1 MTDTD
6 FATPMQYLDKAMNGL
21 RDLGLASETNSSEEP
36 IVHLLNQISDLDED
50 KVVAIARTLSQASL
64 FNEVVREQVS
74 SMNISD
80 RYEGITAGFNSIR
93 DDAKK
98 MVDQIEDN
106 KIDTFERLS
115 NVWMKVTRGD
125 ISSRFDG
132 IKEIY
137 LDVTKDTQDQ
147 IEREH
152 RILEAYRDYRGAI
165 KQSEVLALEVLKIAE
180 DKLKAAKDEVDKAM
194 LHVTE
199 DSDDMAPAERA
210 RLELARDEKVRELQF
225 EEKRYQIAKDL
236 SDNLTVSYN
245 TTEVVM
251 ARLAQTTNAKER
263 VYAQSVSFFSTNE
276 TVLTALSASFTGM
289 WGLHESTETLNAMKD
304 GINQSIEVLSEV
316 GGKVQKAA
324 LEAGYGPTIKASSVK
339 MLVDSVIKYQ
349 EDTTQII
356 NEMREASTRN
366 AREISES
373 VENGKRRLATLAQQ
387 GNVLEGLESDS

>member
-1 MTDTD
+1 MTDTQSTS
-6 FATPMQYLDKAMNGL
+6 AQSTSPMQYLDKAMNSL
-21 RDLGLASETNSSEEP
+21 RDLGLASETTTEEP
-36 IVHLLNQISDLDED
+36 IVHLLNQIADLDED

-98 MVDQIEDN
+98 MVDQIEDS
-106 KIDTFERLS
+106 KIDTFERIS
-115 NVWMKVTRGD
+115 NIWMKVTRGD
-125 ISSRFDG
+125 ISTRFDG

-180 DKLKAAKDEVDKAM
+180 DKLKEAKQEVDKAM
-194 LHVTE
+194 QLVTE
-199 DSDDMAPAERA
+199 APEDMEPAERA
-210 RLELARDEKVRELQF
+210 RLELARDEKVRDLQF

-339 MLVDSVIKYQ
+339 MLVDSVVKYQ

-356 NEMREASTRN
+356 EEMRKASTRN
-366 AREISES
+366 AQEISES
-373 VENGKRRLATLAQQ
+373 VEDGKRRLANLAQQ
-387 GNVLEGLESDS
+387 GNVLEG

>member
-6 FATPMQYLDKAMNGL
+6 LATPMQYLDKAINGL
-21 RDLGLASETNSSEEP
+21 RDLGLTSETTTEEP
-36 IVHLLNQISDLDED
+36 IVHLLNQISDLDEN

-106 KIDTFERLS
+106 KIDTFERIS

-125 ISSRFDG
+125 ISTRFDG

-152 RILEAYRDYRGAI
+152 KILEAYRDYRGAI

-180 DKLKAAKDEVDKAM
+180 DKLAAAKTEVEKAM
-194 LHVTE
+194 QTVTE
-199 DSDDMAPAERA
+199 AAEDLEPAERA
-210 RLELARDEKVRELQF
+210 RLELARDEKVRILQH
-225 EEKRYQIAKDL
+225 EDKRYQIAKDL

-289 WGLHESTETLNAMKD
+289 WGLHESTETLNAMKE
-304 GINQSIEVLSEV
+304 GINQSLEVLSEI

-339 MLVDSVIKYQ
+339 MLVDSVVKYQ
-349 EDTTQII
+349 QDTTQII
-356 NEMREASTRN
+356 KEMRDESTRN
-366 AREISES
+366 AKEISDT
-373 VENGKRRLATLAQQ
+373 VEDGKRRLATLAQQ
-387 GNVLEGLESDS
+387 GNVLEGLASDS

>member
-1 MTDTD
+1 MDTNI
-6 FATPMQYLDKAMNGL
+6 TSPMKYLDKAVNGL
-21 RDLGLASETNSSEEP
+21 RDMGLDDSASSSEEP
-36 IVHLLNQISDLDED
+36 IIHLLNQISDLDED
-50 KVVAIARTLSQASL
+50 KVLAIARTLSQGSL
-64 FNEVVREQVS
+64 FNQVVREQVS

-93 DDAKK
+93 DDAKT
-98 MVDQIEDN
+98 MVDQIDDD
-106 KIDTFERLS
+106 KIDTLERIS

-125 ISSRFDG
+125 ISTRFDG

-137 LDVTKDTQDQ
+137 LDVSRDTQDQ

-152 RILEAYRDYRGAI
+152 KILEAYRDYRGAI
-165 KQSEVLALEVLKIAE
+165 KQAEVLSFDVLKIAE
-180 DKLKAAKDEVDKAM
+180 DKLSAAKDAVEDAM
-194 LHVTE
+194 KIVTNAAE
-199 DSDDMAPAERA
+199 DIEPAERA
-210 RLELARDEKVRELQF
+210 RFELDRDEKVRLLQN

-263 VYAQSVSFFSTNE
+263 VYSQSVSFFSTNE

-289 WGLHESTETLNAMKD
+289 WGLHESTEALNAMKD

-324 LEAGYGPTIKASSVK
+324 LEAGYGPNIQASSVK
-339 MLVDSVIKYQ
+339 MLVDSVVKYQ
-349 EDTTQII
+349 EDTVEII
-356 NEMREASTRN
+356 SEMRKASTRN
-366 AREISES
+366 AEEISES
-373 VENGKRRLATLAQQ
+373 VEDGKRRLAKLAQQ
-387 GNVLEGLESDS
+387 GNTLEGLESGR

>member
-1 MTDTD
+1 MAITS
-6 FATPMQYLDKAMNGL
+6 PMQYLDKAMNGL
-21 RDLGLASETNSSEEP
+21 RDMGLDSKPTGEEP

-50 KVVAIARTLSQASL
+50 KVISIARTLSQGSL
-64 FNEVVREQVS
+64 FNQVVREQVTG
-74 SMNISD
+74 MNISN

-98 MVDQIEDN
+98 MVDQIDDN
-106 KIDTFERLS
+106 KIDTFERIS
-115 NVWMKVTRGD
+115 NVWMKATRGD
-125 ISSRFDG
+125 ISTRFDG

-152 RILEAYRDYRGAI
+152 KILEAYRDYRGAI
-165 KQSEVLALEVLKIAE
+165 KQSEVLSFEVLKVAE
-180 DKLKAAKDEVDKAM
+180 DKLTTAKNAVEEAM
-194 LHVTE
+194 KIVTNAPKE
-199 DSDDMAPAERA
+199 IEPAERA
-210 RLELARDEKVRELQF
+210 RLELGRDEKVRILQN

-263 VYAQSVSFFSTNE
+263 VYSQSVSFFSTNE

-289 WGLHESTETLNAMKD
+289 WGLHESTEALNAMKD
-304 GINQSIEVLSEV
+304 GINQSIEVLSEI

-324 LEAGYGPTIKASSVK
+324 LEAGYGPNIQASSVK
-339 MLVDSVIKYQ
+339 MLVDSVVKYQ

-356 NEMREASTRN
+356 SEMRKASTRN
-366 AREISES
+366 AEEISES
-373 VENGKRRLATLAQQ
+373 VEDGKRRLAKLAQQ
-387 GNVLEGLESDS
+387 GNALEGLESDR

>member
-1 MTDTD
+1 MTAANVTS
-6 FATPMQYLDKAMNGL
+6 PMKYLDKAMNGL
-21 RDLGLASETNSSEEP
+21 RDMGLNSETSSEEP

-50 KVVAIARTLSQASL
+50 KVIAIARTLSQGSL
-64 FNEVVREQVS
+64 FNQVVREQVS

-80 RYEGITAGFNSIR
+80 RYEGITEGFNSIR

-98 MVDQIEDN
+98 MVDQIDDD
-106 KIDTFERLS
+106 KIDTFERIS

-152 RILEAYRDYRGAI
+152 KILEAYRDYRGAN
-165 KQSEVLALEVLKIAE
+165 KQSELLSLEVLKIAE
-180 DKLKAAKDEVDKAM
+180 DKLALAKSEVETAM
-194 LHVTE
+194 QTVTGSAE
-199 DSDDMAPAERA
+199 DIEPAQRA
-210 RLELARDEKVRELQF
+210 RLELARDEKVRKLQH

-289 WGLHESTETLNAMKD
+289 WGLHESTEALNAMKE
-304 GINQSIEVLSEV
+304 GINQSIEVLSEI

-324 LEAGYGPTIKASSVK
+324 LEAGYGPNIKASSVK
-339 MLVDSVIKYQ
+339 MLVDSVVKYQ

-356 NEMREASTRN
+356 EEMRKASTRN
-366 AREISES
+366 AEEISES
-373 VENGKRRLATLAQQ
+373 VEDGKRRMANLAQQ
-387 GNVLEGLESDS
+387 GNVLEGFESDS